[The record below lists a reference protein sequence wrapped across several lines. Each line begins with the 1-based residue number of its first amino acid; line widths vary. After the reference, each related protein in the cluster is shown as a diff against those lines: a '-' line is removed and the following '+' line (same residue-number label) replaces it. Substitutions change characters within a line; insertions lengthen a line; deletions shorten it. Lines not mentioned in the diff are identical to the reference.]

1 MKFTKANIE
10 KLELPDSGK
19 RLIVWDSQTT
29 GFGLRL
35 TNSGKMYIAQGRVNG
50 ETRRVSLGRHGIL
63 TLDDARKEAKKALT
77 KMLSGRDP
85 NLEKRRKKAANLTLQ
100 QVTESYLKARRE
112 LKANS
117 RADIEKHLTH
127 AFKDWAD
134 RPILKITR
142 DLVLTKFKEL
152 TGRGPTQANQAF
164 RNLRALFNFAMATY
178 RSGDKPLLIENP
190 VKILSDGRLW
200 NTVRPRSGR
209 IPSDMVGAAWNVLQ
223 ALRDDPG
230 QTALSRTIA
239 DYTCFLLL
247 TGARRNEAAALTWDR
262 VNLDQ
267 SWWYL
272 PDPKNRNPVKLPL
285 SQLAREI
292 LKARPQDSKWVFP
305 AITGDTGHI
314 ATCGAA
320 LKKINTILESKISA
334 HDLRRTFRAIAAE
347 CQIELWRTK
356 LLMNHKLS
364 GDVTISAYT
373 EKQDLTYLADE
384 INRIAEWI
392 LHGSIKARDSKKI
405 VPLTSKGGNRK

>member
-1 MKFTKANIE
+1 MKLTKASIK
-10 KLELPDSGK
+10 KLSLPDTGQK
-19 RLIVWDSQTT
+19 LVWDSDLK

-35 TNSGKMYIAQGRVNG
+35 TPSGIVFIIQARVKG
-50 ETRRVSLGRHGIL
+50 ITRRVSIGKAEVL
-63 TLDDARKEAKKALT
+63 TLDEARKKARKEFA
-77 KMLSGRDP
+77 KMLDGKDP
-85 NLEKRRKKAANLTLQ
+85 ALEKRKQKIATLTLQ
-100 QVTESYLKARRE
+100 QVTQSYLQARRE

-134 RPILKITR
+134 KPILKISR
-142 DLVLTKFKEL
+142 DMVLMKFKEL
-152 TGRGPTQANQAF
+152 TDRGPTQANQAF

-209 IPSDMVGAAWNVLQ
+209 IPSDMVGAAWNILQ

-230 QTALSRTIA
+230 QTALSRTVA

-247 TGARRNEAAALTWDR
+247 TGARRNEAAELTWDR
-262 VNLDQ
+262 VNLEN

-272 PDPKNRNPVKLPL
+272 PDPKNKNPVKLPL

-320 LKKINTILESKISA
+320 LKKINAILESKISA

-373 EKQDLTYLADE
+373 EKQDLTYLGDE

-405 VPLTSKGGNRK
+405 VSLTSKGGNRK